1 MDIAAITQLIGS
13 LGFPIACCIYL
24 IYSNNKANEEVIFD
38 DDNISFDSETNI
50 LTIKTENELQKVEE
64 QTEEILKE
72 EEIDKLRQTVENN
85 TKVMIKICTKLG
97 VDSDD

>member
-1 MDIAAITQLIGS
+1 MDMAAITQLIGS
-13 LGFPIACCIYL
+13 LGFPIVCCIYL
-24 IYSNNKANEEVIFD
+24 IYSNNKANEAH
-38 DDNISFDSETNI
+38 
-50 LTIKTENELQKVEE
+50 K
-64 QTEEILKE
+64 

>member
-1 MDIAAITQLIGS
+1 MDMAAITQLIGS

-24 IYSNNKANEEVIFD
+24 IYSNNKANEAH
-38 DDNISFDSETNI
+38 
-50 LTIKTENELQKVEE
+50 K
-64 QTEEILKE
+64 

-85 TKVMIKICTKLG
+85 THVMIKLCSKLG